1 MVRKARV
8 WYPGACYH
16 IMCRGNHRHNIF
28 RDDEDRQVYMY
39 ALRQVMESKPFVL
52 LSYCLM
58 TNHVHLQIETK
69 DIAPG
74 PIMKMLNMRYALFFN
89 KKYHFVGQLMQGRY
103 RSEIIDSDRYQ
114 LEISRYIH
122 LNPVK
127 AGIVNHPAEYRWSSY
142 TQYTGQEPNGLCQ
155 PEKVLRYFS
164 KPRMK
169 RYQDFVEE
177 AIASGMPPSVN
188 LPNSLLLDD
197 DEDIPADNATGDS
210 VSAGPVGHNINQEQE
225 G

>member
-1 MVRKARV
+1 VVRKARV

-16 IMCRGNHRHNIF
+16 IMCRGNHRHNIY
-28 RDDEDRQVYMY
+28 RDDEDRQVYLY
-39 ALRQVMESKPFVL
+39 IVRQVMESRPFTL

-74 PIMKMLNMRYALFFN
+74 PIMKVLNMKYAIFFN

-103 RSEIIDSDRYQ
+103 RSEVIETDRHQ

-127 AGIVNHPAEYRWSSY
+127 AGMVSHPAQYSWSSY
-142 TQYTGQEPNGLCQ
+142 AEYMGQVPNGLCQ
-155 PEKVLRYFS
+155 PEKILQYFS
-164 KPRMK
+164 PPRIK
-169 RYQDFVEE
+169 RYQEFTE
-177 AIASGMPPSVN
+177 AALASGAPAPETLPS
-188 LPNSLLLDD
+188 SLLLDD
-197 DEDIPADNATGDS
+197 NEKEESINDDATSSSAANAPGNY
-210 VSAGPVGHNINQEQE
+210 A
-225 G
+225 